1 MKPDFDFSYF
11 SKKCRL
17 LSFLAAIAVV
27 AIHSDCTFV
36 LDNPARW
43 NVFVENLFCQRLSKW
58 AVPFFFLISGVWFAR
73 SSYAKGAVGYLQF
86 LVGKVK
92 SLVLPWWLFAIVAM
106 IVLTPL
112 IIVNNH
118 IGHLPLFERTIVAS
132 NGVWDAVNSLLGITI
147 PEPKWAGYLW
157 YVRTLFILF
166 LFAPVWRLL
175 LKLSPWMFLVGFL
188 TLKAFSF
195 DIPSL
200 YFGAAHT
207 FFLGICLGA
216 FGDSVLLRKRVP
228 SLVAFLLLA
237 MGMAL
242 AVMWAGKDAGWWSVS
257 APTRLWGEL
266 LPILL
271 GCGIWFSYDVLAD
284 SIPEN
289 LPECVKWSMW
299 VYLFHRL
306 FAAYFLA
313 GMRFVLGKSDAV
325 TVALPFVNLLLTMAV
340 CIGLG
345 YFLHRKCPK
354 VFAVCCGG
362 RG

>member
-1 MKPDFDFSYF
+1 MKPDFTFSYF

-43 NVFVENLFCQRLSKW
+43 NVFVEKLFCQQLAKW
-58 AVPFFFLISGVWFAR
+58 AVPFFFLMSGVWFVR
-73 SSYAKGAVGYLQF
+73 SAYAKGASGYLQF
-86 LVGKVK
+86 IVGKVK

-112 IIVNNH
+112 IIVNNR
-118 IGHLPLFERTIVAS
+118 IGQHPLFERTIIAS
-132 NGVWDAVNSLLGITI
+132 NGVVDAVNNLLGITI

-166 LFAPVWRLL
+166 LFAPLWRIL
-175 LKLSPWMFLVGFL
+175 LKLSPWMFLVGFVI
-188 TLKAFSF
+188 LKVFPF
-195 DIPSL
+195 DIPSI
-200 YFGAAHT
+200 YFGATHT
-207 FFLGICLGA
+207 FFFGIFLGA
-216 FGDSVLLRKRVP
+216 FEDSLLLRKRVP
-228 SLVAFLLLA
+228 HLVAFLLFA

-242 AVMWAGKDAGWWSVS
+242 AVMWAGKDAGWWSVPI
-257 APTRLWGEL
+257 PTRLWGEL

-271 GCGIWFSYDVLAD
+271 GCGIWFSYDVLAGA
-284 SIPEN
+284 IPEN
-289 LPECVKWSMW
+289 LPECMKWSMW
-299 VYLFHRL
+299 VYLSHRL
-306 FAAYFLA
+306 FAAYFLS

-325 TVALPFVNLLLTMAV
+325 TVALPFVNLVLTMSV

-345 YFLHRKCPK
+345 YLLHRKCPRA
-354 VFAVCCGG
+354 FAACCGG